1 MNQRSW
7 QTTKNATEKDFY
19 KLLSNAN
26 FGYDSR
32 NNLDNCKFDSI
43 YDEIGEITYIRKD
56 HNLFENEVLKFV
68 NSSLVEKQIEKTYN
82 EKLLQIKNDN
92 SFKNYKIEY
101 LKTEK
106 KNKWRSSTSIKTK
119 RKKKHKK
126 RAIKIF
132 ETRLD
137 EANKNQKY
145 NWFWWS

>member
-26 FGYDSR
+26 FGYDCR

-56 HNLFENEVLKFV
+56 HNLFDNEVLKFV
-68 NSSLVEKQIEKTYN
+68 NSSLIEKQIEKTYN

-106 KNKWRSSTSIKTK
+106 KTNEEALSQLKQKEKKNTK
-119 RKKKHKK
+119 R
-126 RAIKIF
+126 
-132 ETRLD
+132 E
-137 EANKNQKY
+137 Q
-145 NWFWWS
+145 

>member
-26 FGYDSR
+26 FGYDCR

-56 HNLFENEVLKFV
+56 HNLFDNEVLKFV
-68 NSSLVEKQIEKTYN
+68 NSSLIEKQIEKTYN

-106 KNKWRSSTSIKTK
+106 KNKRRSSTSIKTK